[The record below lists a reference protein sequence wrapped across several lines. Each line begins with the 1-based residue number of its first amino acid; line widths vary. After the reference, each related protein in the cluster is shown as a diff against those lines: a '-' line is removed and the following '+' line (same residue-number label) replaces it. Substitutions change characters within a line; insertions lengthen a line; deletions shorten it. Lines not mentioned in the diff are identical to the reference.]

1 MTVELPANSLLQ
13 RSSRSGR
20 LLMVPGIG
28 PHQHGHL
35 LFEAHINQICGWEI
49 TALDEQSFLQYAKNA
64 KAKCLNIIC
73 YCFFF
78 FLFYH
83 SALRIDLDSLTVEKN
98 KKSVWIN
105 IMSDFVVSQGALK
118 LGCFCSVFQHSQA
131 DVSVAVGA
139 LCHMVICLVRC
150 YLWRPGSRTQRVNA

>member
-49 TALDEQSFLQYAKNA
+49 TALDEQSFLQYEKNA

-73 YCFFF
+73 YCFLFF
-78 FLFYH
+78 FSVLSLSTENRFGF
-83 SALRIDLDSLTVEKN
+83 LDCG
-98 KKSVWIN
+98 KKKKRLDKYNVRLCC
-105 IMSDFVVSQGALK
+105 VS
-118 LGCFCSVFQHSQA
+118 GCFEARVFL
-131 DVSVAVGA
+131 
-139 LCHMVICLVRC
+139 LCFSAQPGRC
-150 YLWRPGSRTQRVNA
+150 ECCCRRFVPYGYLFG

>member
-73 YCFFF
+73 YWFFF
-78 FLFYH
+78 SVLSLSTENRFGFLDCGKKQKKRLDKYNVRLCCVSGSFEARVFLLCF
-83 SALRIDLDSLTVEKN
+83 SAQSGRCECCCRH
-98 KKSVWIN
+98 
-105 IMSDFVVSQGALK
+105 FVPYG
-118 LGCFCSVFQHSQA
+118 
-131 DVSVAVGA
+131 
-139 LCHMVICLVRC
+139 
-150 YLWRPGSRTQRVNA
+150 YLFG

>member
-1 MTVELPANSLLQ
+1 
-13 RSSRSGR
+13 
-20 LLMVPGIG
+20 MVPGIG

-49 TALDEQSFLQYAKNA
+49 TALDEQSFLQYEKNA

-73 YCFFF
+73 YCFLFF
-78 FLFYH
+78 SSVLSLSTENRFGFL
-83 SALRIDLDSLTVEKN
+83 DCGKK

-105 IMSDFVVSQGALK
+105 IMSDFVVSRGALK
-118 LGCFCSVFQHSQA
+118 PECFCSVFQHSQA

-150 YLWRPGSRTQRVNA
+150 YLWRPGPRTQRVNT

>member
-49 TALDEQSFLQYAKNA
+49 TALDEQSFLQYEKNA

-73 YCFFF
+73 YCFLFF

-83 SALRIDLDSLTVEKN
+83 SALRIDLDSLTVEK
-98 KKSVWIN
+98 KKKRLDKYNVRLCC
-105 IMSDFVVSQGALK
+105 VS
-118 LGCFCSVFQHSQA
+118 GCFEARVFL
-131 DVSVAVGA
+131 
-139 LCHMVICLVRC
+139 LCFSAQPGRC
-150 YLWRPGSRTQRVNA
+150 ECCCRRFVPYGYLFG